1 MDSVDLKE
9 HRSFELSE
17 QDYSGSE
24 LAWSCLS
31 IHCHPRYTVKERGGR
46 GCREERTEPNR
57 PRGGKNKRWT
67 HQSFSFVSVLTLGR
81 TQVSH
86 TFR

>member
-31 IHCHPRYTVKERGGR
+31 IHCHPRYTVKERGGEGVGRR
-46 GCREERTEPNR
+46 GQSQTDPEGERTK
-57 PRGGKNKRWT
+57 GGHIN
-67 HQSFSFVSVLTLGR
+67 HSLSLVF
-81 TQVSH
+81 
-86 TFR
+86 